1 MKYLLFNGKAPP
13 MNKLL
18 GVCIVG
24 AALLTACSAPGSANT
39 QAVTTGN
46 GVTAVPPTQPLP
58 PATMGPAA
66 NTFQII
72 NAQQAKQMM
81 DQSSAYVIVDVR
93 TQSEYSGGHIAG
105 AILIPVDQ
113 VSQLAPTMLPD
124 KQQLIFVYCRSGAR
138 AAQAS
143 TTLAQMGYTNVFDF
157 GGINSWPYGTVT
169 G

>member
-1 MKYLLFNGKAPP
+1 

-18 GVCIVG
+18 GACLVG
-24 AALLTACSAPGSANT
+24 AALLTACSAPGPATTATPPPGSS
-39 QAVTTGN
+39 VT
-46 GVTAVPPTQPLP
+46 VPPPTEPLP
-58 PATMGPAA
+58 PATIGPAA

-72 NAQQAKQMM
+72 NAAQAKQMM

-93 TQSEYSGGHIAG
+93 TQSEYAGGHIAG

-113 VSQLAPTMLPD
+113 VAQLAPTMLLD
-124 KQQLIFVYCRSGAR
+124 KAQLIFVYCRSGAR

-157 GGINSWPYGTVT
+157 GGITSWPYGTVT
-169 G
+169 D

>member
-1 MKYLLFNGKAPP
+1 MKYLRSNGKAPL
-13 MNKLL
+13 MNKLI
-18 GVCIVG
+18 GVCLVG
-24 AALLTACSAPGSANT
+24 AALLTACSAPGPAPTSSAT
-39 QAVTTGN
+39 PGSI
-46 GVTAVPPTQPLP
+46 VTALP

-81 DQSSAYVIVDVR
+81 NQSSDYIIVDVR
-93 TQSEYSGGHIAG
+93 TQSEYQDAHIDG

-113 VSQLAPTMLPD
+113 VAQLAPTILPD

-143 TTLAQMGYTNVFDF
+143 TTLAQMGYTSVYDF
-157 GGINSWPYGTVT
+157 GGITGWPFGTVS